1 MTVENDIKNT
11 INLLN
16 GSSNN
21 NYKWVKLHSN
31 NSLKHFK
38 NYKLDNKEVLS
49 KINSIDEILD
59 LITYNSNITCFSS
72 NILYKYFL
80 LLFIQMHTLNRKD
93 YLNFVFDDY
102 KNNKML
108 SKSIYD
114 YNKNN
119 LTDEVREFFDEIYK
133 YCKKNNIDISTLI
146 LNQNYEYK
154 IIQMYT
160 RNYLSNHY
168 YEVKDKNVNIIIC
181 KDDEINSYF
190 EKESIDFI
198 NLSYNIDKCN
208 KDKFKL
214 LLKRERTL
222 RELLKENGKIQS
234 FISKKEIIIPGYK
247 IINTRSIDDPYTSN
261 ELCKKEYAYMY
272 KMSK

>member
-1 MTVENDIKNT
+1 MQLDNDIKNT

-16 GSSNN
+16 GSSSN

-31 NSLKHFK
+31 TSLKHFK
-38 NYKLDNKEVLS
+38 KYKLDNRTVLS

-59 LITYNSNITCFSS
+59 LVTYNSNITCFSS
-72 NILYKYFL
+72 NVLYKYFL

-93 YLNFVFDDY
+93 YLNFVFNDY
-102 KNNKML
+102 RNNKIL

-119 LTDEVREFFDEIYK
+119 LTDEVREFFDEIYN
-133 YCKKNNIDISTLI
+133 YCKNNNIEISSLI
-146 LNQNYEYK
+146 FNQKDDNK

-160 RNYLSNHY
+160 RNYLSKHY
-168 YEVKDKNVNIIIC
+168 YEIRNKNINIITC
-181 KDDEINSYF
+181 LDDDIVDYL
-190 EKESIDFI
+190 EKESINFI

-234 FISKKEIIIPGYK
+234 FISKRELTIPNHNIIS
-247 IINTRSIDDPYTSN
+247 TRSMDDPYTNN
-261 ELCKKEYAYMY
+261 EICKKEYAYMY
-272 KMSK
+272 KISK